1 MKLIDLLDVSKA
13 RIDLIITALVVRL
26 PSLRSRNLL
35 SVLAT
40 FGMGLVLGAL
50 LFGLPLIAG
59 AQGPDTTF
67 TYQGRLLQSGQ
78 YLDGVTCDFRFG
90 LYTTPSG
97 GSPLGTIQ
105 TVSGV
110 AVTNGYFTANL
121 DFGDQFDGG
130 ERYLQVAV
138 RCPPDASYTTLSGR
152 VRLNAAPYALYAR
165 NAANATHATD
175 ATTAITAQHVTN
187 VDWLDI
193 TSRPPGLDDGDDDQL
208 LNVCAPGLEDYVP
221 KSDGGG
227 GWSCGEDRDTDT
239 LLSVCTSSTI
249 SNAVAKWNGSA
260 WQCQPD
266 NDTNYSAGSGLMLS
280 GTQFSLSN
288 AYRLP
293 QTCSNNQLTR
303 WNNGAWECQPAY
315 SPGTGLNLSGSQFSL
330 ADSYIIPQG
339 CDDGQLAR
347 WNGSVWVCSN
357 DIAYSAGDGIDNTA
371 FDDSHIIQV
380 TVSDFAGDG
389 LQNDG
394 SNNLRVNASALAGDG
409 LQDDGSNNLQVNVSA
424 IAGNGLEND
433 GSNNLRI
440 AANGVGANEI
450 ASDAVGMSEIH
461 LPMGSASDYDSGLGE
476 GTNRLFPVSVNI
488 PAAGD
493 CMVMAT
499 ATILSGGTATGN
511 PHAYLKVAQRV
522 GGTVYARPSSYPAYF
537 PDVAPQASASISW
550 VFSVSAGVN
559 EFGCQV
565 YTQQG
570 SWYDDEEWTCTV
582 SYMCG
587 DWP

>member
-1 MKLIDLLDVSKA
+1 MRHTNLLGASKS
-13 RIDLIITALVVRL
+13 RIYVIIATLVAKM
-26 PSLRSRNLL
+26 PSLQSRNLL
-35 SVLAT
+35 SMLVT

-50 LFGLPLIAG
+50 LFGLPLIVG

-90 LYTTPSG
+90 LYTAPSG
-97 GSPLGTIQ
+97 GSPLGTTQI
-105 TVSGV
+105 VSGV
-110 AVTNGYFTANL
+110 PVTNGYFTADL

-152 VRLNAAPYALYAR
+152 VRLNASPYALYAR
-165 NAANATHATD
+165 NAANATHATN
-175 ATTAITAQHVTN
+175 ATTAITAQHVTS

-193 TSRPPGLDDGDDDQL
+193 TSRPPGLDDGDDDL
-208 LNVCAPGLEDYVP
+208 LPNVCGPGLSGYVP

-227 GWSCGEDRDTDT
+227 GWLCGQDKDTDT
-239 LLSVCTSSTI
+239 LVSICTSSTI

-266 NDTNYSAGSGLMLS
+266 SNSTYAAGTGLVLS

-288 AYRLP
+288 VYQLP

-315 SPGTGLNLSGSQFSL
+315 SSGTGLNLSGSQFSL
-330 ADSYIIPQG
+330 ANSYIIPQT
-339 CDDGQLAR
+339 CSNGQLAR

-371 FDDSHIIQV
+371 FDGSHIIQV

-389 LQNDG
+389 LQDDG
-394 SNNLRVNASALAGDG
+394 SNNLR
-409 LQDDGSNNLQVNVSA
+409 VNVSA

-461 LPMGSASDYDSGLGE
+461 VPMGSASDYDSGLGE

-493 CMVMAT
+493 CMVIAT
-499 ATILSGGTATGN
+499 ATILSGGSATGN

-522 GGTVYARPSSYPAYF
+522 GSTVYARPSSYPAYF
-537 PDVAPQASASISW
+537 PDVAPQASASVSW
-550 VFSVSAGVN
+550 VFSVSAGIN

-565 YTQQG
+565 YTQHD